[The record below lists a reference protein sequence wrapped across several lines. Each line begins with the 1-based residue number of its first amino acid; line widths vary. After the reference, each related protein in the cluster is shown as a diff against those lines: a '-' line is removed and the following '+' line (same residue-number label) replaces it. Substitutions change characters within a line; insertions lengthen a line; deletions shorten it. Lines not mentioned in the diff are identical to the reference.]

1 MKRKIYSNISLWT
14 LILGAATGGYA
25 LAKTWIIRASLP
37 AGTCP
42 ITTNRPLLY
51 IGIALCLVSFVFTL
65 FDKGDKKS
73 RSSDIGT
80 IESESGS
87 NDA

>member
-1 MKRKIYSNISLWT
+1 MKRKINSYISLGA
-14 LILGAATGGYA
+14 LILGAAIGCYA
-25 LAKTWIIRASLP
+25 LAKIWIIRAYLP

-42 ITTNRPLLY
+42 VTTNRPLLY

-65 FDKGDKKS
+65 FDKGGKKS
-73 RSSDIGT
+73 KNSDIRA
-80 IESESGS
+80 IESGGGS